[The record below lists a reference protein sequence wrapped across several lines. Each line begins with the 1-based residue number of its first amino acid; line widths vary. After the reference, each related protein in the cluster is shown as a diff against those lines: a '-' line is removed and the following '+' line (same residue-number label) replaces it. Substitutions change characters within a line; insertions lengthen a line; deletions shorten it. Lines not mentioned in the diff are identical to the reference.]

1 MFVQGAKV
9 FTKGR
14 GGGGRH
20 QILFYIL
27 LYSFPPS
34 VTSSLSPVNTMSVW
48 ACVTQCVSLFQQQM
62 GRM

>member
-48 ACVTQCVSLFQQQM
+48 ACVTQRVSLFQQQM